1 MVNHQSLTRIRKDVD
16 ESLIRLRN
24 KVDRSF
30 KTLVTTGTLP
40 VVTALMPNVNSLNDN
55 PQP

>member
-1 MVNHQSLTRIRKDVD
+1 MMNHQSLTRIRKDID

-40 VVTALMPNVNSLNDN
+40 VVTAPMPNVNSLNDN